1 MVNGPYD
8 NDASNFST
16 PEAND
21 TIYLGVCGHTSMRQG
36 SFVLR
41 NLAHWHTEVRT
52 GMESPLSAP
61 TRPMLSGKMSPAAQ
75 KWTPE
80 KTSFVNSG
88 VDFNGESTGKSLEVQ
103 IRL

>member
-16 PEAND
+16 PEANG

-80 KTSFVNSG
+80 KRV
-88 VDFNGESTGKSLEVQ
+88 L
-103 IRL
+103 